1 AELTGNAR
9 DAARRLSAVGLM
21 ANSRTGLALELVEAG
36 ERAAVTVRRY
46 RRTGDVTTLSAAG
59 PTLTADLLARARTA
73 ASRTG
78 DADLS
83 IDAVIEAAAAVD
95 PTVLE
100 ALLVETGTMFDLDGR
115 TLIRLDDGG
124 VPGDIID
131 MLVALSFP
139 DDFEVRRSATGGGG
153 GGGFLG
159 SWGSYGYDAWYPYYA
174 APFGYYYGWSPYR
187 SLYGWGDYYYVDRGY
202 YGYGPGSFITD
213 APDVSEG
220 RVYEG
225 YGYTRVARPQDDGGG
240 RRARPRA
247 TSGGGTFGGGGG
259 SGRRGRAPR
268 AATRDER
275 RRNLRRRRRLE
286 RRELVGQRLERG
298 RDRQLGRLHVVG
310 RLVRPHRLASPIVRA
325 RQSSPREFR
334 ASETPDAI
342 TTEVAPRPPPPA
354 AQPTLQGPAPL
365 WRRPLVLIPL
375 LLDAVAPLGVAVQ
388 RRHEPEQT
396 AVRAVPE
403 TVAAHP
409 DGVARQHVVGL
420 DAVAAEPHGGGGLHG
435 PQGGSGA
442 APFAG
447 DLEED
452 PGVRVDQ
459 VHFPDR
465 PLEVGEVGELV
476 VAVGMMRPAR
486 EGDGGRAEEPQEAAP

>member
-1 AELTGNAR
+1 MTIRITTRARSCRAPSGPLDRWASWSAALFAAAIGVALPGASHAQPSTLDEPPAATRVDQRWLPWIGCWQLVEEAGALPEAAGDFSAFADSVMVCVTPAAPPAAATDVAVTTLADGEQMLVETLSADGVEHPVDQSECRGRRRIAWSEDGARLFTRAELTCNAR
-9 DAARRLSAVGLM
+9 DDARRLSAVGLM
-21 ANSRTGLALELVEAG
+21 ANSRTWLALELVEAG

-240 RRARPRA
+240 RRARPRG

-259 SGRRGRAPR
+259 SSGGSSSGSGSSGGGTVSSGGYTSSGGSSGR
-268 AATRDER
+268 T
-275 RRNLRRRRRLE
+275 
-286 RRELVGQRLERG
+286 
-298 RDRQLGRLHVVG
+298 
-310 RLVRPHRLASPIVRA
+310 ASP
-325 RQSSPREFR
+325 RQ
-334 ASETPDAI
+334 
-342 TTEVAPRPPPPA
+342 
-354 AQPTLQGPAPL
+354 
-365 WRRPLVLIPL
+365 
-375 LLDAVAPLGVAVQ
+375 
-388 RRHEPEQT
+388 
-396 AVRAVPE
+396 
-403 TVAAHP
+403 
-409 DGVARQHVVGL
+409 
-420 DAVAAEPHGGGGLHG
+420 
-435 PQGGSGA
+435 
-442 APFAG
+442 
-447 DLEED
+447 
-452 PGVRVDQ
+452 
-459 VHFPDR
+459 
-465 PLEVGEVGELV
+465 
-476 VAVGMMRPAR
+476 
-486 EGDGGRAEEPQEAAP
+486 